1 MKRAL
6 IAAGMLIALSG
17 PALADFKEDMAAIGE
32 SIKTLTR
39 QRDEAIRDREYWAS
53 RACPI
58 YTSSAYSS
66 NPDLV
71 IAFKI
76 PYREANTKSSYTLAD
91 IDNPDTGVCLL
102 RIAGECV
109 LGYDSKTH
117 AIVATRRIRTV
128 VEGRK

>member
-6 IAAGMLIALSG
+6 IAAGMLVALSG

-39 QRDEAIRDREYWAS
+39 QRDEAIRDREYWVS

-58 YTSSAYSS
+58 YTSSADSS
-66 NPDLV
+66 N
-71 IAFKI
+71 
-76 PYREANTKSSYTLAD
+76 
-91 IDNPDTGVCLL
+91 G
-102 RIAGECV
+102 
-109 LGYDSKTH
+109 KTH